1 MRLCPLWRMLA
12 YVVAL
17 TVFQLRILTEFVLV
31 LIAWR
36 PHPRSPCLRDLSI
49 TVRQV
54 DLRLRLFSSWPRALL
69 SISRDRKSPFLDH
82 AAYNRFY
89 NGVWL
94 VANDIIFG
102 LALGSF
108 LLQNSE
114 AIGQL
119 CGHVL
124 EKYSISTID
133 TTIEWLKGWPAGLKL
148 NSDLDHFLGDMF
160 LWMLRIWSEIL
171 LTVKPALPGVVSVI
185 GAMGI
190 VGGSMMVSLATDIMS
205 LLTLHIYWFY
215 VGAARIY
222 HWQLMILHSLF
233 NLFRGKKRNVLRH
246 RIDSHNY
253 DLDQLLIGTIL
264 FTLLAFL
271 FPTVAVYYATFCAS
285 RVIIMSF
292 RAVCELFLALFN
304 HFPLFLVMLRI
315 KDPARLPGK
324 LGVCAALR

>member
-1 MRLCPLWRMLA
+1 MVA
-12 YVVAL
+12 YVMAL
-17 TVFQLRILTEFVLV
+17 TVFQLRILTEVILV
-31 LIAWR
+31 IIAWR
-36 PHPRSPCLRDLSI
+36 PHANSPCLRDLSI
-49 TVRQV
+49 TVRQI
-54 DLRLRLFSSWPRALL
+54 DLRLRLFSSWPRAML
-69 SISRDRKSPFLDH
+69 SISRDRKSSYLDH
-82 AAYNRFY
+82 GAYNRFY

-114 AIGQL
+114 L
-119 CGHVL
+119 L
-124 EKYSISTID
+124 DNYKYSISTID

-148 NSDLDHFLGDMF
+148 NSELDYFLGDMF
-160 LWMLRIWSEIL
+160 LWMLHIWSEVL
-171 LTVKPALPGVVSVI
+171 LVVKPALPSMVSVI
-185 GAMGI
+185 GAMGL
-190 VGGSMMVSLATDIMS
+190 VGGSMMVSLAIDIMS
-205 LLTLHIYWFY
+205 LLTLHVYWFY

-222 HWQLMILHSLF
+222 HWQLMILRSLF

-253 DLDQLLIGTIL
+253 DLDQLLVGTIL

-285 RVIIMSF
+285 RVIIMGF

-324 LGVCAALR
+324 YSR